1 MEDEDMYKKDLNTA
15 SGMWGL
21 WNYDTYKHI
30 DDYDKWEPLFCEDE
44 DIIKQI
50 ESQYFVPVYIF
61 EDGCRSFTIRIDEE
75 ISEREKAYICVLSEE
90 YLLKSTGKVIVSG
103 IDKIDKDI
111 ISERVIELDLPEGYY
126 SVKIYLIAWDEEPGA
141 YLENG
146 EISPDALSDFVVI
159 IKSNANLERAYRTK
173 INTFSEDD

>member
-1 MEDEDMYKKDLNTA
+1 MYKKDLHTA

-21 WNYDTYKHI
+21 WNYNTYKHI
-30 DDYDKWEPLFCEDE
+30 DDYDKWESLFCEDE
-44 DIIKQI
+44 NIVKQI
-50 ESQYFVPVYIF
+50 ESHNFVPIYIF

-75 ISEREKAYICVLSEE
+75 VSERENRYVCVQSEE
-90 YLLKSTGKVIVSG
+90 YLLKSTGKIVVSG
-103 IDKIDKDI
+103 IDEINKE
-111 ISERVIELDLPEGYY
+111 ISSNSAIELDVQGGYY
-126 SVKIYLIAWDEEPGA
+126 SVKIYLLAWDEEPGA

-159 IKSNANLERAYRTK
+159 IKSNANLEREYRTR

>member
-1 MEDEDMYKKDLNTA
+1 MYKNDLDTA

-21 WNYDTYKHI
+21 WNYDTYKHV

-44 DIIKQI
+44 DIVKQI
-50 ESQYFVPVYIF
+50 ESYCFVPIYIF

-75 ISEREKAYICVLSEE
+75 ISEREKKYICVQSEE
-90 YLLKSTGKVIVSG
+90 YLLKSTGRVIVSG
-103 IDKIDKDI
+103 IEKIEQKI
-111 ISERVIELDLPEGYY
+111 SSERVIELDLPEGYY

-141 YLENG
+141 YLDDG
-146 EISPDALSDFVVI
+146 EISPNALSDFVVI
-159 IKSNANLERAYRTK
+159 INSNANLELEYRTK

>member
-1 MEDEDMYKKDLNTA
+1 MYKKDLDTS

-21 WNYDTYKHI
+21 WDYNTYKHI

-44 DIIKQI
+44 DITKQI
-50 ESQYFVPVYIF
+50 ESQGFVPVYIF
-61 EDGCRSFTIRIDEE
+61 EGGCRSFTVRIDEE
-75 ISEREKAYICVLSEE
+75 ISEREKTYVCVQSEE

-103 IDKIDKDI
+103 IDKIEKNIMSDN
-111 ISERVIELDLPEGYY
+111 VIELDLPNGYY

-141 YLENG
+141 YSENG

-159 IKSNANLERAYRTK
+159 IKSNVKLESEYRTR

>member
-1 MEDEDMYKKDLNTA
+1 MYKGELATS

-30 DDYDKWEPLFCEDE
+30 DDYDKWDELFCEDE
-44 DIIKQI
+44 DIVKQI
-50 ESQYFVPVYIF
+50 ESHYFTPIYIF

-75 ISEREKAYICVLSEE
+75 ISEREKKYICVQSDE

-103 IDKIDKDI
+103 IDNIDKNINSD
-111 ISERVIELDLPEGYY
+111 SVIELDLPEGYY
-126 SVKIYLIAWDEEPGA
+126 SVKIYLISWDEEPEAILPDGK
-141 YLENG
+141 
-146 EISPDALSDFVVI
+146 ISPNALSDFVVI
-159 IKSNANLERAYRTK
+159 IKSNTNLERDFRTK